1 VPTRFVFQPARFRD
15 EKVVPTDDPPLI
27 IEDIKALVAKFAP
40 ERKQQLVQLRGFRP
54 SAIVGWA
61 RGSRTGT
68 AVPFLLWNID
78 RTNRFG
84 WLLKKDPL
92 FPERVIECYRVEE
105 MDWGSTVIEVES
117 GKKDQPGWNQP
128 APRVGT
134 VLKETS
140 PRQMQRGGRPG

>member
-1 VPTRFVFQPARFRD
+1 MAARFVFQPVRFRD
-15 EKVVPTDDPPLI
+15 EKVVPTSDPPLV
-27 IEDIKALVAKFAP
+27 IENIADLVKKFAP

-105 MDWGSTVIEVES
+105 IDWGSSVTEMES
-117 GKKDQPGWNQP
+117 GKKDQPGWTNPVQK
-128 APRVGT
+128 VGS
-134 VLKETS
+134 VLKETL
-140 PRQMQRGGRPG
+140 PRGRAR